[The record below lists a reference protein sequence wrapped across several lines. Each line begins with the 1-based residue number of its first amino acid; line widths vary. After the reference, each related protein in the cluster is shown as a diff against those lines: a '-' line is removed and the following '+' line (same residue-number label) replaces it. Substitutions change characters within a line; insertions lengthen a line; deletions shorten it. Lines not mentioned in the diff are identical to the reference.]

1 MEELHLELSQIN
13 LDVISKAFAEI
24 PSMKGILSADMQYA
38 PSDSSFLVVVDANI
52 DNLIYEGGR
61 VGELMFSTVYLPLAD
76 NTHQVDMHF
85 FRDQNEVMSATA
97 LYKMGK
103 NDHLDGTLDVTHLP
117 LDMVNPFIPDNM
129 AALSGVLEGT

>member
-1 MEELHLELSQIN
+1 
-13 LDVISKAFAEI
+13 
-24 PSMKGILSADMQYA
+24 MKGILSADMQYA

-61 VGELMFSTVYLPLAD
+61 VGELMYSTVYLPLAD

-97 LYKMGK
+97 LYKMGRK
-103 NDHLDGTLDVTHLP
+103 RPSGRDTRRNAS
-117 LDMVNPFIPDNM
+117 
-129 AALSGVLEGT
+129 AAGYGEPVYPG

>member
-13 LDVISKAFAEI
+13 LDVISKAFTEI
-24 PSMKGILSADMQYA
+24 PSMQGILSADMQYA
-38 PSDSSFLVVVDANI
+38 PSDSSFLVVLDANI

-61 VGELMFSTVYLPLAD
+61 VGELMFSTVYLPLPD
-76 NTHQVDMHF
+76 NRHQVDMHF
-85 FRDQNEVMSATA
+85 LRDQNEVMSATA

-103 NDHLDGTLDVTHLP
+103 EDYLDGTLDVTHLP

-129 AALSGVLEGT
+129 ASLMVYWKET